1 MMKVKASA
9 LEAPWE
15 ILSRIKRMRN
25 KVEAECLHL
34 LVLRATS
41 SNGNAQPYKAL
52 LYRH

>member
-1 MMKVKASA
+1 MMTVKASL

-15 ILSRIKRMRN
+15 TLFRIKRMGN
-25 KVEAECLHL
+25 KAEAGCLHL

-52 LYRH
+52 LYRR